1 MVNYIKKWYYPE
13 GAGDNTIENSR
24 SYFLDNLK
32 FILITLV
39 VVGHFSFK
47 LCDIKIIDK
56 LVYFIYIFHM
66 PCFIFTNGLLA
77 KNMNAGGRLRIDKI
91 FSIFTMYIIFKIGNA
106 IIRFIFWGDFAL
118 ELLYDSSAPWYLLS
132 LCIWY
137 LFVPIMERIRPRYFI
152 PGTVLIGLI
161 AGYFNSIKF
170 AFSLSRVLVFFPFF
184 AIGFYLSKEKLE
196 EFLNRRLRLLALAFL
211 IVEFIC
217 VVVFWKELGAVYSIL
232 YGGTPYSEGLHNLAP
247 YGILFRSLWYAAALI
262 TSVAI
267 MLLVPRCKMFFSE
280 LGSRTLPI
288 YMTHVWIRNIL
299 NYAGFF
305 VMIKE
310 GPAYLDILVI
320 LGSIGLT
327 FLLANKWLKKLYDIL
342 MMPELYRRIFYER
355 NQL

>member
-1 MVNYIKKWYYPE
+1 MESIMRKWYYPDSVS
-13 GAGDNTIENSR
+13 DNTIENSR

-77 KNMNAGGRLRIDKI
+77 KNMNAGGRLRIDKVLSI
-91 FSIFTMYIIFKIGNA
+91 FSMYLLFKIGNA
-106 IIRFIFWGDFAL
+106 IIKFIFSGNFAL
-118 ELLYDSSAPWYLLS
+118 ELFHDSSAPWYLIS

-137 LFVPIMERIRPRYFI
+137 LFVPVMERIKPRYFI
-152 PGTVLIGLI
+152 PGTVLLGLI

-170 AFSLSRVLVFFPFF
+170 DFSLSRVLVFFPFF

-196 EFLNRRLRLLALAFL
+196 EFLNKRFRLLALSFL

-217 VVVFWKELGAVYSIL
+217 IAVFWKELSADYGIL
-232 YGGTPYSEGLHNLAP
+232 YGGTPYSEVLGNLAP
-247 YGILFRSLWYAAALI
+247 YGMLFRGIWYGAAIL
-262 TSVAI
+262 TSAAV
-267 MLLVPRCKMFFSE
+267 MLLVPRCKLFFSE

-299 NYAGFF
+299 VHAGFF

-320 LGSIGLT
+320 LGSVGLT
-327 FLLANKWLKKLYDIL
+327 FLLANKWLKKLFDIL
-342 MMPELYRRIFYER
+342 MMPKLYRRIFYER

>member
-1 MVNYIKKWYYPE
+1 MVNLMKKWYYPD
-13 GAGDNTIENSR
+13 GKSDNTIENNR

-91 FSIFTMYIIFKIGNA
+91 LSIFTMYLIFKMGNA
-106 IIRFIFWGDFAL
+106 IIKFIFSGYFAL
-118 ELLYDSSAPWYLLS
+118 ELLHDSSAPWYLIS

-137 LFVPIMERIRPRYFI
+137 LFIPVMERIKPRYFI
-152 PGTVLIGLI
+152 SGTVLIGLA

-170 AFSLSRVLVFFPFF
+170 EFSLSRVLVFFPFF

-196 EFLNRRLRLLALAFL
+196 EFLNKPLRVLALAFL
-211 IVEFIC
+211 IAEFIC
-217 VVVFWKELGAVYSIL
+217 IVVFWKELSAVYSIL
-232 YGGTPYSEGLHNLAP
+232 FGGT
-247 YGILFRSLWYAAALI
+247 RSLWYVAALL
-262 TSVAI
+262 TSAAT
-267 MLLVPRCKMFFSE
+267 MLLVPRCKLFFSE

-299 NYAGFF
+299 NYVGFF

-320 LGSIGLT
+320 LGSVGLT
-327 FLLANKWLKKLYDIL
+327 FLLANKWLKKLFDLL
-342 MMPELYRRIFYER
+342 MMPKLYRRIFYER